1 MSNTISFY
9 INLIDKALKEREN
22 KKSPANLYE
31 PITYT
36 LNIGGKRIRPA
47 LLMLSNNLFGGKD
60 EAALNSALAI
70 EVFHN
75 FTLLHD
81 DIMDEAPLRRGHP
94 SVYKKWNTNVAILSG
109 DVMLM
114 QAIQLLSKKNHPN
127 LHRTLSIFNTTAI
140 QVCEGQ
146 QLDMDFEE
154 SSAVSIDDYLKMI
167 ELKTAVLLAASLK
180 IGAVISHASSDNA
193 HHIYEFG
200 KNLGIAFQLMDDI
213 LDLYGNTEKVGK
225 RIGGDVIVNKKTYL
239 LLKAQELATG
249 KTAKDLDFCLTSK
262 VLDDASKVERV
273 TAIFNTLNIK
283 KLALDEMNLFYNTAI
298 SHLDSIDAP
307 AEKKLV
313 FERFAKGLM
322 NRES

>member
-1 MSNTISFY
+1 MQNIIPFY
-9 INLIDKALKEREN
+9 INLINEALKN
-22 KKSPANLYE
+22 KVQEKEPTNLYE

-36 LNIGGKRIRPA
+36 LSLGGKRIRPA
-47 LLMLSNNLFGGKD
+47 LLMLANNLFGGKD
-60 EAALNSALAI
+60 DAAIDSALAI

-114 QAIQLLSKKNHPN
+114 QSIQLLAKKNHAN
-127 LHRTLSIFNTTAI
+127 LHNVLDIFNTAAI

-146 QLDMDFEE
+146 QFDMDFEQ
-154 SSAVSIDDYLKMI
+154 SSSVSIDDYLKMI
-167 ELKTAVLLAASLK
+167 ELKTAVLLGASLK
-180 IGAVISHASSDNA
+180 IGAVISNASKNNA
-193 HHIYEFG
+193 NHLYEFG

-213 LDLYGNTEKVGK
+213 LDLYGDPDKVGK
-225 RIGGDVIVNKKTYL
+225 RIGGDIIVNKKTYL

-249 KTAKDLDFCLTSK
+249 KTAKDLAFCLNST
-262 VLDDASKVERV
+262 VIEDNAKVEKV
-273 TAIFNTLNIK
+273 TTIFNELNIK
-283 KLALDEMNLFYNTAI
+283 TLALEEMNLFYNTAL
-298 SHLDSIDAP
+298 SHLDSIEANAD
-307 AEKKLV
+307 KKLV
-313 FERFAKGLM
+313 FEQFAKDLM

>member
-1 MSNTISFY
+1 MQNIITFY
-9 INLIDKALKEREN
+9 ISLINESLKKRGQIKA
-22 KKSPANLYE
+22 PINLYE

-36 LNIGGKRIRPA
+36 INLGGKRIRPA
-47 LLMLSNNLFGGKD
+47 LLMLANNLFGGKD
-60 EAALNSALAI
+60 EAAIDSALAI

-114 QAIQLLSKKNHPN
+114 QSIQLLSKINHKN
-127 LHRTLSIFNTTAI
+127 LHNVLNIFNTAAI
-140 QVCEGQ
+140 EVCEGQ
-146 QLDMDFEE
+146 QLDMDFEKL
-154 SSAVSIDDYLKMI
+154 STVSIDDYLKMI
-167 ELKTAVLLAASLK
+167 ELKTAVLLGASLK
-180 IGAVISHASSDNA
+180 IGAVISETSADNA

-213 LDLYGNTEKVGK
+213 LDLYGDPDKVGK

-249 KTAKDLDFCLTSK
+249 KAAKDLEFCLNSTI
-262 VLDDASKVERV
+262 LDDNIKVERV
-273 TAIFNTLNIK
+273 TAIFNELDIK
-283 KLALDEMNLFYNTAI
+283 KLATAEMNLFYNTAI
-298 SHLDSIDAP
+298 SHLDSVEANAD
-307 AEKKLV
+307 KKLI
-313 FERFAKGLM
+313 FEQFAKGLM